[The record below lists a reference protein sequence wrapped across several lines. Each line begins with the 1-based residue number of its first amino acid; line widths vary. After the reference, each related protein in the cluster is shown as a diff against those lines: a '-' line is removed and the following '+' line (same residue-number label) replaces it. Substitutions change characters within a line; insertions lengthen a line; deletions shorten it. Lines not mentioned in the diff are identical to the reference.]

1 MPVMMLRFFTRMT
14 ALRSSKKLALSF
26 LEMEQDDMNQIVT
39 VPPLI
44 RQEVT
49 AIRPEKGD
57 YIHGYMVNS
66 GFADSVESFHAKH
79 PEVPLTFFWDRS
91 DAEEVTRIDETL
103 SFHQIDDVKFLNGMA
118 NCRAY
123 PVRLVSSLFVKRC
136 ILANRY

>member
-1 MPVMMLRFFTRMT
+1 MT

-66 GFADSVESFHAKH
+66 GFADSVENFHAKH
-79 PEVPLTFFWDRS
+79 AEVPLTFSGIDRM
-91 DAEEVTRIDETL
+91 L
-103 SFHQIDDVKFLNGMA
+103 
-118 NCRAY
+118 
-123 PVRLVSSLFVKRC
+123 KR
-136 ILANRY
+136 